1 MFYHKEHEGSQGTQR
16 VLVELDVGLHP
27 TPLLKRED
35 DGREGAISGR
45 LTRKAS
51 GAGPSGFTR
60 TGVFAGGN
68 TPLRGFN
75 GGLSHI
81 FCIWRRKCLY
91 DAGPVGRIVGV
102 FDSTDVPHEHLRRSG
117 SPHNGYV

>member
-60 TGVFAGGN
+60 TGVFAGGS

-81 FCIWRRKCLY
+81 FLHMAEKMLVQC
-91 DAGPVGRIVGV
+91 
-102 FDSTDVPHEHLRRSG
+102 G
-117 SPHNGYV
+117 SVW